1 MTEPG
6 ADAGEPSEDMEA
18 GDPALARER
27 TELAWT
33 RSSLAFLGVGAAILK
48 SRPAIGITVLAIG
61 MVVWLLGR
69 VSPRPGP
76 AGSLGARRVLVV
88 TVAVTGL
95 GLCALV
101 LTLAT
106 SSRGLRP

>member
-1 MTEPG
+1 VTESGTG
-6 ADAGEPSEDMEA
+6 ANGPAEDMEGA
-18 GDPALARER
+18 DPNLARKR

-48 SRPAIGITVLAIG
+48 YRPAIGIAILAIG
-61 MVVWLLGR
+61 VIVWLLGR
-69 VSPRPGP
+69 VGSTPGP
-76 AGSLGARRVLVV
+76 VGSLGARRVLLV
-88 TVAVTGL
+88 TIAVTGL
-95 GLCALV
+95 GFCALA